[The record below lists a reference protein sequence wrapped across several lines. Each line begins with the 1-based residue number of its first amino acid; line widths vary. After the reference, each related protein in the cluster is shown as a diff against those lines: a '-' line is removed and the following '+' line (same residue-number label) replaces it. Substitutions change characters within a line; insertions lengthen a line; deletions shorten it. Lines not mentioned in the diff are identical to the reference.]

1 MGDKT
6 VAVSALEGPN
16 LVLIDEG
23 HRGTSSGKAGV
34 WMGYRNQLCEGGF
47 SFEYSATFGQAIKGD
62 HELTAEYARS
72 TLVDYS
78 YRWFH
83 RDGFGKDYRIVNMNE
98 DAVEWRT
105 RYLTAALLTFFQQQW
120 IYGRHGSAFRP
131 YNVEPP
137 LWVFVGSKVTKSL
150 SVQDA
155 SDVVEILRF
164 LAGYLSE
171 RDASVERIDRILHDD
186 KRVEGGRDQR
196 AVRRRGTWAIPPSSR
211 RSARRPD

>member
-1 MGDKT
+1 
-6 VAVSALEGPN
+6 
-16 LVLIDEG
+16 
-23 HRGTSSGKAGV
+23 
-34 WMGYRNQLCEGGF
+34 MGYRNQLCEGGF

-62 HELTAEYARS
+62 RELTAEYARS

-98 DAVEWRT
+98 DAGEWRT

-137 LWVFVGSKVTKSL
+137 ALGVRGKQGDEESVREGRVG
-150 SVQDA
+150 
-155 SDVVEILRF
+155 
-164 LAGYLSE
+164 
-171 RDASVERIDRILHDD
+171 
-186 KRVEGGRDQR
+186 
-196 AVRRRGTWAIPPSSR
+196 RRGDPPLPGR
-211 RSARRPD
+211 LPVRKGRQR